1 MPEILA
7 RAERGRTLP
16 GAALSLIHTRRA
28 ATRADLTAALGV
40 SRATAGAVAAD
51 LQALGLIQ
59 VDTAPRGATGTLGR
73 PSHRLM
79 INPDGPVVLAA
90 QVHPD
95 GYQVALVGLGGV
107 ITAAASGPP
116 TAASARRPSPMIR
129 SACWRTS
136 CRQRRGCCGRP
147 ASCCAGAGLA
157 VPSAV
162 AEPEGT
168 AVSPLYLGWPTGAPI
183 RDIFTTQAFRAGLTG
198 PRGAAL
204 ECHAANDINL
214 AALAEYRHG
223 AGRDAG
229 HLLVVATG
237 HRGTGGALVLDGRL
251 YTGSSGL
258 GMEAGHVTVSPGGR
272 PCRCG
277 NRGCLDVE
285 TDPVTFLEAAGHV
298 PRPGVPVLEQA
309 AAVLFG
315 ARDPA
320 VRAVT
325 RTFIEHLGIGLAGL
339 INVLNPDRVL
349 LGGLHRDLLA
359 ADPERLRAAVA
370 KRSPWGR
377 GSNVPLLPC
386 VLDQGGLIGAAEL
399 AWQPVLDDPG
409 ILGALGP

>member
-116 TAASARRPSPMIR
+116 TAASGPPAEPDDPERVLADVVQAAARLLR
-129 SACWRTS
+129 SA
-136 CRQRRGCCGRP
+136 GVV
-147 ASCCAGAGLA
+147 CAGAGLA

>member
-1 MPEILA
+1 MTEILA
-7 RAERGRTLP
+7 RPERGRTLP
-16 GAALSLIHTRRA
+16 GAALALIHTGRA
-28 ATRADLTAALGV
+28 ATRADLTVALGV

-51 LQALGLIQ
+51 LEGLRLIQ

-79 INPDGPVVLAA
+79 IDPDGPVVLAA

-95 GYQVALVGLGGV
+95 GYQVALVGLGGA
-107 ITAAASGPP
+107 ITAAAGGALTEPDDP
-116 TAASARRPSPMIR
+116 ERVLADVARAGARLLR
-129 SACWRTS
+129 SA
-136 CRQRRGCCGRP
+136 GR
-147 ASCCAGAGLA
+147 ACAGAGLA

-168 AVSPLYLGWPTGAPI
+168 AVSPLYLGWPTGTPI
-183 RDIFTTQAFRAGLTG
+183 RDIFATQAGRAGLTG
-198 PRGAAL
+198 PGGAAL
-204 ECHAANDINL
+204 DCQAANDINL

-237 HRGTGGALVLDGRL
+237 HRGTGGALIIGGML

-285 TDPVTFLEAAGHV
+285 TDPVSFLEAAGRV
-298 PRPGVPVLEQA
+298 PRPGMTVLEQA
-309 AAVLFG
+309 AAVLHG
-315 ARDPA
+315 ATDPA
-320 VRAVT
+320 TRAVAS
-325 RTFIEHLGIGLAGL
+325 TFIEYLGIGLAGL

-386 VLDQGGLIGAAEL
+386 ALDQGGLIGAAEL

-409 ILGALGP
+409 VLAALDA